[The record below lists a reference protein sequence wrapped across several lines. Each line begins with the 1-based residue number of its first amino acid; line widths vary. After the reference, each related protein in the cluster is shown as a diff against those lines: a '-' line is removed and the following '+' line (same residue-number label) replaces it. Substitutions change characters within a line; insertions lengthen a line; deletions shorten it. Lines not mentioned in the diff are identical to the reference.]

1 MCTTDDHEHYFVGCP
16 SRLSQKLQR
25 EILRP
30 KRRMIISG
38 LSYRD
43 YNDKTSNANTM
54 KSDVY
59 GLYFLSN
66 PPFFDVALERETEGV
81 SHRLVGNKPHR
92 LARDRGLETER
103 EIEERT
109 AACSSMQ
116 TSKTD

>member
-16 SRLSQKLQR
+16 NRLSQKLQR

-66 PPFFDVALERETEGV
+66 PPFLMSLWRGRQRE
-81 SHRLVGNKPHR
+81 S
-92 LARDRGLETER
+92 
-103 EIEERT
+103 RT
-109 AACSSMQ
+109 ALWEINRIA
-116 TSKTD
+116 